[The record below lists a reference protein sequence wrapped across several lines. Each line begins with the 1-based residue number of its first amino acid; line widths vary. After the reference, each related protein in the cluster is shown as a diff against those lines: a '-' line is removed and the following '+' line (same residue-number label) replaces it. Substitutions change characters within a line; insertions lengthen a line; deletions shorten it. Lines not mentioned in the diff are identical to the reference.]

1 MKRIKSSLFNM
12 VFVLTL
18 IAAISA
24 IAVSMVYIKTKP
36 TIDEN
41 LKITETRAITA
52 LFGNDFDNDPLE
64 EKTVIHKKN
73 GKDMIIYPLRKNDSV
88 YALAINTHSG
98 KGFGGNIYLMVGFY
112 LDGTMAGYEVLSH
125 QETPGLGSKIT
136 ENKFMDQFK
145 NLYLSE
151 NSLAL
156 RSHGGE
162 IDAITSAT
170 ISSKAVLDAVKRAK
184 KAYDKFTLGA
194 KNE

>member
-1 MKRIKSSLFNM
+1 M
-12 VFVLTL
+12 VFVLTF

-41 LKITETRAITA
+41 SKITETRAIAA
-52 LFGNDFDNDPLE
+52 LFGDDFDNNPLE
-64 EKTVIHKKN
+64 EKTVIKKKN
-73 GKDMIIYPLRKNDSV
+73 GKDMAIYPLRKNGSV

-98 KGFGGNIYLMVGFY
+98 KGFGGNVYLMVGFY
-112 LDGTMAGYEVLSH
+112 LDGTMAGYEVLNH
-125 QETPGLGSKIT
+125 QETPGLGSKIA
-136 ENKFMDQFK
+136 ENKFMSQFR

>member
-1 MKRIKSSLFNM
+1 MKKIKSSLFNM
-12 VFVLTL
+12 VFVLTF

-41 LKITETRAITA
+41 SKITETRAIAA
-52 LFGNDFDNDPLE
+52 LFGDDFDNNPLE
-64 EKTVIHKKN
+64 EKTVIKKKN
-73 GKDMIIYPLRKNDSV
+73 GKDMAIYPLRKNGSV

-98 KGFGGNIYLMVGFY
+98 KGFGGNVYLMVGFY
-112 LDGTMAGYEVLSH
+112 LDGTMAGYEVLNH
-125 QETPGLGSKIT
+125 QETPGLGSKIA
-136 ENKFMDQFK
+136 ENKFMSQFR